1 MNYRAAGGCL
11 IAHNGILRK
20 GAILSRRHCGSRW
33 EYRKAS
39 MTIIIP
45 GDPATKKNSQKI
57 VLSPNGRPFI
67 RPSDA
72 YMKYRRNA
80 LYDIQ
85 FMKLKWPEG
94 LKPPINQPVNLKVIY
109 FKKYRYRVDLVNLL
123 EATCDILVD
132 AGILADDNVNIVY
145 SHDGS
150 RVFYDKENPRAEI
163 TIEKA
168 AKG

>member
-1 MNYRAAGGCL
+1 MR
-11 IAHNGILRK
+11 
-20 GAILSRRHCGSRW
+20 
-33 EYRKAS
+33 
-39 MTIIIP
+39 IIIP
-45 GDPATKKNSQKI
+45 GDPVTKKNSQKI
-57 VLSPNGRPFI
+57 VLSPTGRPFI

-72 YMKYRRNA
+72 YLKYRRNA

-85 FMKLKWPEG
+85 EQNLKWTDG
-94 LKPPINQPVNLKVIY
+94 LRPPIDSPVNIKVIY
-109 FKKYRYRVDLVNLL
+109 YKKYRYRVDLVNLL

-150 RVFYDKENPRAEI
+150 RVYYDKENPRAEI